1 MRREAEEHAS
11 EDQQR
16 KDLAEAKNKA
26 EQMIYTVRKT
36 LEEHGDKATDDERKE
51 IVEKMDALELAR
63 KGDDTAAITTAMEAL
78 MRASHKLAEHLYKD
92 VQQPPDVAAQKAAE
106 ADGDDSKA
114 DDENVIDADFEVKE

>member
-1 MRREAEEHAS
+1 
-11 EDQQR
+11 
-16 KDLAEAKNKA
+16 
-26 EQMIYTVRKT
+26 
-36 LEEHGDKATDDERKE
+36 
-51 IVEKMDALELAR
+51 
-63 KGDDTAAITTAMEAL
+63 